1 MRWSLARYVERLRQ
15 EIDELI
21 EPLTAEAARVL
32 ESDLGADGLTVMAAS
47 GFERLRDELN
57 LETVLLPE
65 DDAQLWR
72 GELNLEAARRPVESE
87 ASGTAVANDKAGGAA
102 GSRAGFSP
110 VALEATGSA
119 VADDTSDLAAGLAQ
133 FHLGC
138 RALRAQDA
146 EHLKTHALV
155 EVVNEVSGET
165 VKVHAPLGEMDVC
178 RAATQKGNRYRNT
191 LRRLSLLEIDYDV
204 EQARCMC

>member
-47 GFERLRDELN
+47 GFERLRGELN

-65 DDAQLWR
+65 DDAQLLR
-72 GELNLEAARRPVESE
+72 IAL
-87 ASGTAVANDKAGGAA
+87 
-102 GSRAGFSP
+102 
-110 VALEATGSA
+110 ALEATGSA
-119 VADDTSDLAAGLAQ
+119 VVDDTSGLAACLAQ
-133 FHLGC
+133 VHLGR
-138 RALRAQDA
+138 RALRAKDA

-165 VKVHAPLGEMDVC
+165 VKVHAPLGETDVC
-178 RAATQKGNRYRNT
+178 RAATEKGNRYRNT
-191 LRRLSLLEIDYDV
+191 LRQLSLLEINYDI

>member
-21 EPLTAEAARVL
+21 EPLTAQAARVL
-32 ESDLGADGLTVMAAS
+32 ERDLGADGLTVMAAS
-47 GFERLRDELN
+47 SLERLRDELN

-65 DDAQLWR
+65 DGAQLLR

-102 GSRAGFSP
+102 GSRAGFSS

-119 VADDTSDLAAGLAQ
+119 VADATWELDEGLAQ
-133 FHLGC
+133 VDLGC
-138 RALRAQDA
+138 RALRAKGT

-155 EVVNEVSGET
+155 EVVNKVSGET
-165 VKVHAPLGEMDVC
+165 VKVHAPLGETDVC
-178 RAATQKGNRYRNT
+178 RAATEKGNRYRNT
-191 LRRLSLLEIDYDV
+191 LRQLSLLEINYDI